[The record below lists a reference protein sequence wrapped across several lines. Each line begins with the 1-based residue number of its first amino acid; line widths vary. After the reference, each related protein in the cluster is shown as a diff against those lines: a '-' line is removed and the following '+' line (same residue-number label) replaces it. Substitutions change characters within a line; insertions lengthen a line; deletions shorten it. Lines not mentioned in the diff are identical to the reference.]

1 MGVGQPGPLERHRP
15 MRWSFLLA
23 LLLPLALAG
32 LAGCGSNRDAPQA
45 TTPPG
50 READAVAPAMEQHTE
65 SVQAR
70 PTAPPATV
78 TPTVTPPAPLAAV
91 VNGQYV
97 FLADYERRVDQY
109 ELALLDQGLDPD
121 TQEGHAQLDQV
132 GPDVLESMIGFV
144 LIEQSAAAL
153 GATVSDEELEE
164 KIEADIATGG
174 GQAAFDEWLQATGQ
188 TREDY
193 RAILR
198 EYMLSQGVLEAVTA
212 DVSDTA
218 EQVRARH
225 IVVASEGEAEEI
237 AALLADGADFEML
250 AQQRSLD
257 VATRDD
263 GGDQGW
269 FPRGLV
275 ATEME
280 SAAFS
285 LQPGELSDPFW
296 LGEGYH
302 ILQVVEREDARA
314 LSPEMLVDLTMS
326 VFERWLDEQRAAA
339 VIERFVGE

>member
-1 MGVGQPGPLERHRP
+1 
-15 MRWSFLLA
+15 
-23 LLLPLALAG
+23 
-32 LAGCGSNRDAPQA
+32 
-45 TTPPG
+45 
-50 READAVAPAMEQHTE
+50 
-65 SVQAR
+65 
-70 PTAPPATV
+70 
-78 TPTVTPPAPLAAV
+78 V

-326 VFERWLDEQRAAA
+326 VFERWLDEQRSAA